1 MIDSIMARDIPVI
14 QGCTV
19 YIAAVFVI
27 VNLIIDLTYGLLDP
41 RVRVSKGA

>member
-1 MIDSIMARDIPVI
+1 MIDAIMARDIPVI

-19 YIAAVFVI
+19 YIAVIFVFA
-27 VNLIIDLTYGLLDP
+27 NLIIDITYGLLDP